1 MDQLPYLQQL
11 CFHADIPIFAGKFTN
26 IRTTFVH
33 IEEYIEFKH
42 MSDKK
47 IPVYFVPGLAA
58 GKEIFR
64 NILLP
69 EATYKVT
76 ILEWLIPLKNE
87 DLSVY
92 SKRMAS
98 LVTDPNAVLV
108 GVSFG
113 GVVAQ
118 EMSTFL
124 DLRKLIILSS
134 IKTRNELPL
143 RLKVA
148 AKTLAYKLVP
158 TRLVISASDLTK
170 FAIGPKTEKRLK
182 LYQEYLHVR
191 DKAYLDWA
199 IKQMVTWKRQEEI
212 KGVVHIHGDSDPI
225 FPIKNIKTCLQIKE
239 GTHIMILNKGR
250 VITEKLIEIIK

>member
-1 MDQLPYLQQL
+1 
-11 CFHADIPIFAGKFTN
+11 
-26 IRTTFVH
+26 
-33 IEEYIEFKH
+33 

-69 EATYKVT
+69 KAQYQTNV
-76 ILEWLIPLKNE
+76 LEWLIPEKNE
-87 DLSVY
+87 ALRTY
-92 SKRMAS
+92 SARMAS
-98 LVTDPNAVLV
+98 LVKESNAVLV

-118 EMSTFL
+118 EMSVFL
-124 DLRKLIILSS
+124 DLRKLIIISS
-134 IKTRNELPL
+134 IKTRNELPQ
-143 RLKVA
+143 RLKIA

-158 TRLVISASDLTK
+158 TSLVLSASDLTK

-191 DKAYLDWA
+191 DKVYLDWA
-199 IKQMVTWKRQEEI
+199 IEQMVTWKRNEEI
-212 KGVVHIHGDSDPI
+212 EGVVHLHGDSDPI
-225 FPIKNIKTCLQIKE
+225 FPIKNISNCIQIKD
-239 GTHIMILNKGR
+239 GTHIMLISKGS
-250 VITEKLIEIIK
+250 VITKKLIELIEEN

>member
-1 MDQLPYLQQL
+1 
-11 CFHADIPIFAGKFTN
+11 
-26 IRTTFVH
+26 
-33 IEEYIEFKH
+33 

-69 EATYKVT
+69 KTEYQTI
-76 ILEWLIPLKNE
+76 ILEWLIPEKNE
-87 DLSVY
+87 ALSTY
-92 SKRMAS
+92 SARMAH
-98 LVTDPNAVLV
+98 LVKEPDAVLV

-118 EMSTFL
+118 EMSVFL
-124 DLRKLIILSS
+124 DLRKLIIISS
-134 IKTRNELPL
+134 IKVRNELPQ
-143 RLKVA
+143 RLKIA

-158 TRLVISASDLTK
+158 TSLVLSASDLTK

-191 DKAYLDWA
+191 DKTYLDWA
-199 IKQMVTWKRQEEI
+199 IEQMVTWKRNKEI
-212 KGVVHIHGDSDPI
+212 EGVVHLHGDSDPI
-225 FPIKNIKTCLQIKE
+225 FPIKNISNCIKIKG
-239 GTHIMILNKGR
+239 GTHIMLLNKGSL
-250 VITEKLIEIIK
+250 ITKRLIEIIQEN